1 MQRLSIIT
9 VCRNC
14 ADALRSTIESVAQQ
28 DYPDIEY
35 VVIDGAST
43 DETADIVRTSRA
55 IDIRLSEPDRGIYD
69 AMNKGTRLATGE
81 WIIFMNAGDRFAAP
95 DTASR
100 LMQSIAEGDDVVYGS
115 VIKLAPDGTPVT
127 YPAAEP
133 RNSHRMI
140 FCHQS
145 VMCRR
150 ELLLKYPFD
159 ITHRLSADF
168 KFFKTLMRA
177 GAQFHRTD
185 IPVAIFD
192 TGGVSNT
199 RRSAGL
205 ADNMRVILET
215 DGPLHGARFILHLL
229 PTYIIAKLRG
239 K

>member
-1 MQRLSIIT
+1 MQRLSIVT

-14 ADALRSTIESVAQQ
+14 ADALRTTIESVARQ

-43 DETADIVRTSRA
+43 DETADIVRTNPD

-81 WIIFMNAGDRFAAP
+81 WILFMNAGDRFAAP

-100 LMQSIAEGDDVVYGS
+100 LMQGIAEGDDVVYGS
-115 VIKLAPDGTPVT
+115 VIKLASDGTLVT

-150 ELLLKYPFD
+150 EMLLKYPFD
-159 ITHRLSADF
+159 IRHRLSADF

-215 DGPLHGARFILHLL
+215 DGPLRGARFILHLL

>member
-1 MQRLSIIT
+1 MQRLSIVT

-14 ADALRSTIESVAQQ
+14 ADALRTTIESVARQ
-28 DYPDIEY
+28 DYTDIEY

-43 DETADIVRTSRA
+43 DETADIVRTNPA

-69 AMNKGTRLATGE
+69 AMNKGARLATGE
-81 WIIFMNAGDRFAAP
+81 WIIFMNAGDRFATP

-127 YPAAEP
+127 YPAAKP

-159 ITHRLSADF
+159 IRHRLSADF

-215 DGPLHGARFILHLL
+215 DGPLHGSQFILHLL